1 MKTIGKLTDTE
12 RAALAIMLLSS
23 LPCAG
28 GYAAA
33 FATIGRV
40 EEWQRDLGGR
50 PDTGR
55 LHEIIGWAKEQGV
68 L

>member
-23 LPCAG
+23 LPCAS
-28 GYAAA
+28 GYAAWGI
-33 FATIGRV
+33 IGRA
-40 EEWQRDLGGR
+40 EDWQRDLGGR
-50 PDTGR
+50 PDAGR
-55 LHEIIGWAKEQGV
+55 LQVILDWAKEQGV